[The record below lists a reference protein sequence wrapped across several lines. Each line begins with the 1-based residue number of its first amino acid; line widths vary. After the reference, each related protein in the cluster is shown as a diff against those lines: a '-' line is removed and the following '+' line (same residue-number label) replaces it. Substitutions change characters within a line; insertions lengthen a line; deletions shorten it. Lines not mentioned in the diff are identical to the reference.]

1 MSQNSFSILQPCQ
14 GDTLAAQADD
24 LLQQFEAYCAQHH
37 CQLSQLVQARLYV
50 SDAANQCP
58 ALVKHALYDRLFPTG
73 VCSII
78 EQPPLSGV
86 KVALFLWFNQSIC
99 SREVYELPDGTV
111 AEMHTT
117 ARQRFV
123 YQSVRFGADVGAADS
138 ATQTR
143 RAFESHI
150 HQLTSRGMN
159 LKDHCHRTWIF
170 VRDVDRHYA
179 GVVQARNE
187 LFARQGLT
195 SDTHYI
201 ASTGIGGASEHR
213 EALVAIDF
221 LSVDGLQPGAVSY
234 LHAPEYLNP
243 THEYGVAFERGTCL
257 QLAPDQ
263 RCYFVSGTA
272 SIDKYGECLFRG
284 DVLTQAGRLF
294 LNIEKLLESA
304 RGTLADMTY
313 FIVYLRD
320 IADAPVLR
328 RYMQIRFP
336 NTPFL
341 LTEARVCRP
350 EWLIEVEGMAVG
362 NQ

>member
-1 MSQNSFSILQPCQ
+1 MSQNSFSILQPRS

-24 LLQQFEAYCAQHH
+24 LLLQVEAYCVQHH
-37 CQLSQLVQARLYV
+37 CNLSHLMQARLYV

-58 ALVKHALYDRLFPTG
+58 ALVKHALYSRLAPTG
-73 VCSII
+73 VFSMI

-86 KVALFLWFNQSIC
+86 KIALFLWFNQSIC
-99 SREVYELPDGTV
+99 SRTVSELSDGVV
-111 AEMHTT
+111 AEMLT
-117 ARQRFV
+117 ADKQRFL
-123 YQSVRFGADVGAADS
+123 YQSVRFGAEIQTCDS
-138 ATQTR
+138 AAQTR
-143 RAFESHI
+143 LAFESHMR
-150 HQLTSRGMN
+150 QLAARNLN
-159 LKDHCHRTWIF
+159 LKDHCHRTWIY

-187 LFARQGLT
+187 LFVEQGLT

-201 ASTGIGGASEHR
+201 ASTGIGGSSEHR
-213 EALVAIDF
+213 QALVAIDF
-221 LSVDGLQPGAVSY
+221 LSVDGLAPDAVTY
-234 LHAPEYLNP
+234 LHAPDYLNP

-257 QLAPDQ
+257 RLASGQ
-263 RCYFVSGTA
+263 NCYFLSGTA

-304 RGTLADMTY
+304 GATLADMTY

-320 IADAPVLR
+320 IADAFALQ
-328 RYMQIRFP
+328 RYMQYRFP
-336 NTPFL
+336 NIPFL

-350 EWLIEVEGMAVG
+350 EWLIEVEGMAMKIS
-362 NQ
+362 